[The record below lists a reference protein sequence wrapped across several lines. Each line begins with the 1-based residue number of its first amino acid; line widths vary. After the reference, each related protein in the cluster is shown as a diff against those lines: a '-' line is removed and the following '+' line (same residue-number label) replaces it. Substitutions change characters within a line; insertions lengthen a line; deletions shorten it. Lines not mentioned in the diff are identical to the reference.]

1 MILLNLNQK
10 LLNQIFVNI
19 LMHLFQLQE
28 IYAVAANNDTDV
40 AFKNCAP
47 ILLMKQ
53 IFALQCLCT
62 ISLNIAII
70 IQIHQEVYGSL
81 RDEVPAGNADL
92 TNISQSFKYKAA
104 L

>member
-1 MILLNLNQK
+1 
-10 LLNQIFVNI
+10 
-19 LMHLFQLQE
+19 
-28 IYAVAANNDTDV
+28 
-40 AFKNCAP
+40 
-47 ILLMKQ
+47 MKQ

-81 RDEVPAGNADL
+81 RGEVPAGNADL